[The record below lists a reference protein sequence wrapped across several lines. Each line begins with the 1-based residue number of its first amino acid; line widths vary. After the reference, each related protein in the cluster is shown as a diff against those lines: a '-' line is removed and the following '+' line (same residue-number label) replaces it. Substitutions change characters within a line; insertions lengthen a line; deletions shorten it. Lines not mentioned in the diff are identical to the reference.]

1 MNISKQDTMTT
12 KLIQDILSL
21 VEKPSQYLGTETNIQ
36 KKNLNQIQLHMCLA
50 FPDLYEIGTSHFGM
64 QILYHILNN
73 HSMIAAER
81 VFAPATDM
89 EYHLRKT
96 KTPLFSLESKTR
108 LRNMDIIGFSLL
120 YELNYTNILT
130 MFDLSGIPFF
140 ASERDNTFPLII
152 AGGPCMSNPEPVAD
166 FFDAIVIGD
175 GETIIIRLAEAWIA
189 WNQSGSKDKNEILK
203 IWSDLEGVYVPQFFK
218 PGFDND
224 GFQTLVPVFP
234 GKKCSVKRIIEKD
247 LETMPFP
254 DKPVVPYGRPIHD
267 RLRLEIARG
276 CTRGCRFCQAGMIYR
291 PVRER
296 SVEKLL
302 SIAEKSIPQTGYEDI
317 SLLSLST
324 GDYGCLSFLMQ
335 ELMARYAKEH
345 IAISLPSVRAGTLSP
360 ELLNFIKEVRKTG
373 FTIAPEAGTQRLR
386 NVINKNVSDAEI
398 IETVS
403 QAFMMGW
410 QIIKLYFMTGLP
422 TETKEDLQGIV
433 DLVQILRKGKV
444 KGQRFRKIN
453 VSVTTF
459 IPKPHVP
466 FQWAGQISLAQ
477 SKENIQRLKQDLKM
491 PGVDFK
497 WQIPEVSMLEGLFAR
512 GDRRLSRLI
521 VTAYQKGCRFDGWT
535 EQFQYFKWLEAIEEN
550 GIDLDFFTTRQR
562 GERETLPW
570 DHIESGVTK
579 EYLIHEWKNSMNG
592 QITEDCRSGIC
603 NDCGVCD
610 FQTIK
615 PRITVCSKVE
625 PASVI
630 ERKTIGGYQ
639 DIMYRIIY
647 TKRHQA
653 KYFGHLEMVTSILRA
668 IRRAGIPVLYSEGFH
683 PKPRV
688 SFDDPLPIGIESD
701 SELFTIRVTDY
712 IKPGDMFKLNQYL
725 PDGIRVVDC
734 RITSKKI
741 HSEKISTIGY
751 EVTMPDLCLDKCKK
765 NGLDNRDGIVL
776 EYKDKKGKLKK
787 IDLKDMLYNVDI
799 IDDNCMNIVIRNDS
813 GKTIRPFEIL
823 THVFSLSEQE
833 ARQATVLKITPQD
846 RMIINN
852 V

>member
-1 MNISKQDTMTT
+1 MTE
-12 KLIQDILSL
+12 KMIQDILSL

-36 KKNLNQIQLHMCLA
+36 KKNLNKIQLHMCLA

-89 EYHLRKT
+89 EDQLRKSE
-96 KTPLFSLESKTR
+96 TPLFSLESKTP
-108 LRNMDIIGFSLL
+108 LINMDIIGFSLL

-130 MFDLSGIPFF
+130 ILDLSGIPFF
-140 ASERDNTFPLII
+140 AAERDNTFPLII

-175 GETIIIRLAEAWIA
+175 GETIIIQMAEAWIS
-189 WNQSGSKDKNEILK
+189 WNQAGSKNKNELLK
-203 IWSDLEGVYVPQFFK
+203 IWSDLEGVYIPLFFK
-218 PGFDND
+218 PHFDND
-224 GFQTLVPVFP
+224 GYQTLASVFP
-234 GKKCSVKRIIEKD
+234 EKKCIVKRIVESD

-254 DKPVVPYGRPIHD
+254 EKPVVPYGRPIHD

-302 SIAEKSIPQTGYEDI
+302 SITEKSILQTGYEDI
-317 SLLSLST
+317 SLLSLSA
-324 GDYGCLSFLMQ
+324 GDYGCLSSLMH
-335 ELMARYAKEH
+335 ELMARYAKDH
-345 IAISLPSVRAGTLSP
+345 IAISLPSVRAGTLAP

-386 NVINKNVSDAEI
+386 NVINKNVTETEI
-398 IETVS
+398 VETVS
-403 QAFMMGW
+403 QAFEMGW
-410 QIIKLYFMTGLP
+410 QIIKLYFMIGLP

-433 DLVQILRKGKV
+433 DLVRILRKGKA
-444 KGQRFRKIN
+444 KGQKLRKIN

-459 IPKPHVP
+459 IPKPHAP

-477 SKENIQRLKQDLKM
+477 SKENIQQLKQDLKM

-497 WQIPEVSMLEGLFAR
+497 WQIPEASLLEGLFAR
-512 GDRRLSRLI
+512 GDRRLSHLI
-521 VTAYQKGCRFDGWT
+521 VAAYQKGCRFDGWT
-535 EQFQYFKWLEAIEEN
+535 EQFQYSKWLEAIEER
-550 GIDLDFFTTRQR
+550 GIDLNFFTTRQR
-562 GERETLPW
+562 DENENLPW
-570 DHIESGVTK
+570 DHIHSRVTK
-579 EYLIHEWKNSMNG
+579 DYLLREWKKSING
-592 QITEDCRSGIC
+592 QITEDCRTGIC

-610 FQTIK
+610 FQNIK
-615 PRITVCSKVE
+615 TRLAICSSVD

-630 ERKTIGGYQ
+630 ERKAVGDYQ
-639 DIMYRIIY
+639 DMMYRIIY
-647 TKRHQA
+647 TKRDQA
-653 KYFGHLEMVTSILRA
+653 KYFGHLEMVNAILRA

-688 SFDDPLPIGIESD
+688 SFDDPLPLGIESD
-701 SELFTIRVTDY
+701 SELCTIRVADL
-712 IKPGDMFKLNQYL
+712 IRPEDMITRMNQHL

-734 RITSKKI
+734 RMSSKKI
-741 HSEKISTIGY
+741 HSEKLSEISY
-751 EVTMPDLCLDKCKK
+751 EVTLPKPCLDKNKK
-765 NGLDNRDGIVL
+765 DILDNSDGIIV

-787 IDLKDMLYNVDI
+787 IDLTDMLHSIDI
-799 IDDNCMNIVIRNDS
+799 LDTNRMNIVIRNDS
-813 GKTIRPFEIL
+813 GKTIRPFDIL
-823 THVFSLSEQE
+823 THLFSLSEQE
-833 ARQATVLKITPQD
+833 ARQAKVVKVTPHG

>member
-1 MNISKQDTMTT
+1 MTV

-21 VEKPSQYLGTETNIQ
+21 VEKPSRYLGTETNIQ

-89 EYHLRKT
+89 EYHLRKSET
-96 KTPLFSLESKTR
+96 LLFSLESKTP
-108 LRNMDIIGFSLL
+108 LKNMDIIGFSLL

-130 MFDLSGIPFF
+130 ILDLSGIPFL
-140 ASERDNTFPLII
+140 AAERDNTFPLII

-175 GETIIIRLAEAWIA
+175 GETIIIQMAEAWIS
-189 WNQSGSKDKNEILK
+189 WNQAGSKNRNELLK
-203 IWSDLEGVYVPQFFK
+203 SWSDLEGVYVPLFFK
-218 PGFDND
+218 AHFDND
-224 GFQTLVPVFP
+224 GFQTLVSVFP
-234 GKKCSVKRIIEKD
+234 EKKCIVKRIIESN
-247 LETMPFP
+247 LETIPFP

-317 SLLSLST
+317 SLLSLSA
-324 GDYGCLSFLMQ
+324 GDYGCLSSLMQ
-335 ELMARYAKEH
+335 ELMARYAKDH
-345 IAISLPSVRAGTLSP
+345 IAISLPSVRAGSLAP

-386 NVINKNVSDAEI
+386 NVINKNVTETEI

-403 QAFMMGW
+403 QAFEMGW
-410 QIIKLYFMTGLP
+410 QIMKLYFMTGLP
-422 TETKEDLQGIV
+422 TETEEDLQGII
-433 DLVQILRKGKV
+433 DLVQILRKGK
-444 KGQRFRKIN
+444 GQRLRKIN

-497 WQIPEVSMLEGLFAR
+497 WQIPEAGLLEGLFAR
-512 GDRRLSRLI
+512 GDRSLTHLI
-521 VTAYQKGCRFDGWT
+521 VAAYQKGCRFDGWT
-535 EQFQYFKWLEAIEEN
+535 EQFQYSKWLEAIEES
-550 GIDLDFFTTRQR
+550 GIDLNFYTTRQR
-562 GERETLPW
+562 DENENLPW
-570 DHIESGVTK
+570 DHIHSRVTK
-579 EYLIHEWKNSMNG
+579 EYLISEWKKSING
-592 QITEDCRSGIC
+592 QNTEDCRTGIC

-615 PRITVCSKVE
+615 TRLAIFSRVE
-625 PASVI
+625 PASI
-630 ERKTIGGYQ
+630 IAGKTIGEYQ
-639 DIMYRIIY
+639 DVMYRIIY
-647 TKRHQA
+647 TKRDQA
-653 KYFGHLEMVTSILRA
+653 KYFGHLEMVISILRA

-688 SFDDPLPIGIESD
+688 SFDDPLPLGIESD
-701 SELFTIRVTDY
+701 SELCTIRVTEY
-712 IKPGDMFKLNQYL
+712 IRPDDMITRLNQHL
-725 PDGIRVVDC
+725 PDGIRVVKC
-734 RITSKKI
+734 SISSKKI
-741 HSEKISTIGY
+741 HSEKISEISY
-751 EVTMPDLCLDKCKK
+751 DVTLPNLCLDKCKK
-765 NGLDNRDGIVL
+765 DILDNRDGMVL

-787 IDLKDMLYNVDI
+787 IDLTYMLHRIDI
-799 IDDNCMNIVIRNDS
+799 LDTNRMNIVIRNDS
-813 GKTIRPFEIL
+813 GKTIRPFDIL

-833 ARQATVLKITPQD
+833 ARQAKVVKVTPQG

>member
-1 MNISKQDTMTT
+1 MTE

-21 VEKPSQYLGTETNIQ
+21 VEKPSRYLGTEINIQ

-73 HSMIAAER
+73 HSLIAAER

-89 EYHLRKT
+89 EYHLRKSET
-96 KTPLFSLESKTR
+96 LLFSLESKTP
-108 LRNMDIIGFSLL
+108 LKNMDIIGFSLL

-130 MFDLSGIPFF
+130 ILDLSGIPFF
-140 ASERDNTFPLII
+140 AAERDNTFPLII

-175 GETIIIRLAEAWIA
+175 GETIIIQMAEAWIS
-189 WNQSGSKDKNEILK
+189 WNQAGSKNRNELLK
-203 IWSDLEGVYVPQFFK
+203 SWSDLEGVYVPLFYK
-218 PGFDND
+218 AHFDND
-224 GFQTLVPVFP
+224 GFQTLVSVFP
-234 GKKCSVKRIIEKD
+234 EKKCIVKRIIESN
-247 LETMPFP
+247 LETIPFP

-317 SLLSLST
+317 SLLSLSA
-324 GDYGCLSFLMQ
+324 GDYGCLSSLMQ
-335 ELMARYAKEH
+335 ELMARYAKDH
-345 IAISLPSVRAGTLSP
+345 IAISLPSVRAGTLAP

-386 NVINKNVSDAEI
+386 NVINKNVTETEI

-403 QAFMMGW
+403 QAFEMGW

-433 DLVQILRKGKV
+433 DLVQILRKGK
-444 KGQRFRKIN
+444 GQRLRKIN

-497 WQIPEVSMLEGLFAR
+497 WQIPEAGLLEGLFAR
-512 GDRRLSRLI
+512 GDRSLTHLI
-521 VTAYQKGCRFDGWT
+521 VAAYQKGCRFDGWT
-535 EQFQYFKWLEAIEEN
+535 EQFHYSKWLEAIEES
-550 GIDLDFFTTRQR
+550 GIDLNFYTTRQR
-562 GERETLPW
+562 DENENLPW
-570 DHIESGVTK
+570 DHIHSRVTK
-579 EYLIHEWKNSMNG
+579 EYLVSEWKKSING
-592 QITEDCRSGIC
+592 QITEDCRTGIC

-615 PRITVCSKVE
+615 TRLAISSRVE
-625 PASVI
+625 PASI
-630 ERKTIGGYQ
+630 TAGKTIGEYQ

-647 TKRHQA
+647 TKRDQA
-653 KYFGHLEMVTSILRA
+653 KYFGHLEMVISILRA
-668 IRRAGIPVLYSEGFH
+668 IRRAGIPVLYSGGFH

-688 SFDDPLPIGIESD
+688 SFDDPLPLGIESD
-701 SELFTIRVTDY
+701 SELCTIRVTDY
-712 IKPGDMFKLNQYL
+712 IRPDDMITRMNQHL
-725 PDGIRVVDC
+725 PDGIRVVEC
-734 RITSKKI
+734 RISSKKV
-741 HSEKISTIGY
+741 HSEKISEISY
-751 EVTMPDLCLDKCKK
+751 DVTLPNLCLDKCKK
-765 NGLDNRDGIVL
+765 DILDNRDGMVV

-787 IDLKDMLYNVDI
+787 IDLTYILHRIDI
-799 IDDNCMNIVIRNDS
+799 LDTNRMNIVIRNDS
-813 GKTIRPFEIL
+813 EKTIRPFDIL

-833 ARQATVLKITPQD
+833 ARQAKVVKVTPQG